1 MAPGLAPAKAPAH
14 GARELAPVREPAP
27 VPEPAPAQAR
37 VVLVGTRVPGRGGQ
51 GDREVI
57 LEGRGPTAARLPV
70 PELPRDASQDLA
82 RPSPGGLM
90 IGRRR
95 RHRGAGR
102 FASTQA
108 PNTVTS

>member
-14 GARELAPVREPAP
+14 GAREPAP
-27 VPEPAPAQAR
+27 GPEPAPAQAR